1 MQNTMQKFRQSS
13 IVFDKPGNL
22 LEKIFA
28 GRKFGGSQ
36 KPWNFCISAELNF
49 AVHVLEQISREF
61 NFAAEWK
68 FRFSKKI

>member
-1 MQNTMQKFRQSS
+1 MQNTIQKFRQSS
-13 IVFDKPGNL
+13 IVFEKPGAL
-22 LEKIFA
+22 LSKVFT
-28 GRKFGGSQ
+28 GRKFRGSQ
-36 KPWNFCISAELNF
+36 KPRNICISAELNF